1 MWNQNPNFIYMSSY
15 PEAQKRGSVTTYWKT
30 KPQRKPFFMK
40 SRCEQSE
47 ASSWIEH
54 PLVGFTVWSYAI
66 EVSWVKWS
74 PLNSENIILYC
85 RIHALLSLADSAKL
99 ARACS
104 LVCDRIS
111 MFFVCGGM
119 AAGGWVLERGRYIE
133 TERNSGS
140 TVLSSC
146 YVHNSMNIINIP
158 ITLTCIIFLLI
169 LIRLMDLTQHTHLL
183 FLYLAY
189 LMYLNYASLI
199 FLYLSDLPNMLAYV
213 T

>member
-1 MWNQNPNFIYMSSY
+1 MPEWCPTGSFNRFVHIDVIRYVKPEPKFHLYELVPRS
-15 PEAQKRGSVTTYWKT
+15 PEAGLGHYILENETST
-30 KPQRKPFFMK
+30 KAFFMK

-85 RIHALLSLADSAKL
+85 WIHALLSLADSAKL

-119 AAGGWVLERGRYIE
+119 AAGGWVLERCVCVCVHIYIYMCIYR
-133 TERNSGS
+133 EREREK
-140 TVLSSC
+140 LR
-146 YVHNSMNIINIP
+146 INCP
-158 ITLTCIIFLLI
+158 EQLLCS
-169 LIRLMDLTQHTHLL
+169 Q
-183 FLYLAY
+183 
-189 LMYLNYASLI
+189 
-199 FLYLSDLPNMLAYV
+199 
-213 T
+213 